1 MRVRITTLFAI
12 TAGLAL
18 GLAASSVLTLTTA
31 SDSVDAARKT
41 MAENMDM
48 AQRLSAIFESAATVA
63 GESVVAIKAVK
74 GGSTTAK
81 PFNPF
86 GNSWEGESPSGPAP
100 IQRGRPQQGQGSGFI
115 VDADGYVL
123 TNNHVVAGATKLRV
137 ELGDGRSFEAKLIGT
152 DKATDLAVIKIKDKV
167 ADLPISKLGDSD
179 SLRTGQ
185 WVLALGNPFGLAQS
199 VSAGI
204 ISAQGRSIGM
214 ADYENW
220 IQTDA
225 PTNPGNSGGPLVN
238 LRGEVIGINT
248 AIYSRNGGGSVGIG
262 FAIPINV
269 AKGAFSDLKQGK
281 KVTRGYLGV
290 SITDLTPA
298 RAKMFKY
305 EGTDG
310 VLVRAVT
317 PGSPAHRGGLKS
329 QDIIIS
335 IDDHMVKSVAKLRSR
350 IASSK
355 PGVEVNVAIWR
366 NGAKV
371 TLTVELGDLNSITA
385 STGDGQPDWV
395 GVRVKTFTAAMAK
408 AMGKPTVRGA
418 LVMSVVPGSPAA
430 KSVPKGSVVVA
441 INRKAIKTAEEY
453 DAAVR
458 RVDPEKGVAL
468 HLFNPRNGRTTLV
481 TVRKAPE

>member
-1 MRVRITTLFAI
+1 MHIRVTTL
-12 TAGLAL
+12 LAL
-18 GLAASSVLTLTTA
+18 AIGLVIGLTTNSLLTSTTA
-31 SDSVDAARKT
+31 SDATEAARKD
-41 MAENMDM
+41 MMENMDLILRW
-48 AQRLSAIFESAATVA
+48 QTGFQSAATVA

-74 GGSTTAK
+74 GGNPAAK

-86 GNSWEGESPSGPAP
+86 GNLWEGDSPVEPGLV
-100 IQRGRPQQGQGSGFI
+100 QRGRPQQGQGSGFI
-115 VDADGYVL
+115 VDAEGYVL
-123 TNNHVVAGATKLRV
+123 TNNHVVDGATKLRV

-167 ADLPISKLGDSD
+167 ADLPVASLGDSD
-179 SLRTGQ
+179 SLKTGQ
-185 WVLALGNPFGLAQS
+185 WVLALGNPYGLAQS

-269 AKGAFSDLKQGK
+269 AKGAFDDLKRGR

-290 SITDLTPA
+290 SIAELTPA
-298 RAKMFKY
+298 RSKMFKY

-310 VLVRAVT
+310 VLVRDVT
-317 PGSPAHRGGLKS
+317 PGGPAHRGGLKS

-335 IDDHMVKSVAKLRSR
+335 IDGHTLKNITDLRSR
-350 IASSK
+350 VAGGK
-355 PGVEVNVAIWR
+355 PGVEVTVVVWR
-366 NGAKV
+366 AGAKV
-371 TLTVELGDLNSITA
+371 TVKVKLGDMNNISA
-385 STGDGQPDWV
+385 SAGDGQADWV
-395 GVRVKTFTAAMAK
+395 GARVKTFTAAMAK
-408 AMGKPTVRGA
+408 AMGKPAIRGA
-418 LVMSVVPGSPAA
+418 LVTSVKPGSPAA
-430 KSVPKGSVVVA
+430 KSVPKGSVIVA
-441 INRKAIKTAEEY
+441 INRKAIKTAQEY
-453 DAAVR
+453 TAAVR
-458 RVDPEKGVAL
+458 RANPEKGVAL

-481 TVRKAPE
+481 TVQGTPK